1 MDTDK
6 LLFHCLDY
14 FYDNLVKLKE
24 ENVLKKEDME
34 LNNKQMIFLGYQRA
48 INDVFI
54 VLDNWYEER
63 KKL

>member
-6 LLFHCLDY
+6 LLFHCLNY

-34 LNNKQMIFLGYQRA
+34 SNNKQMVFLGYQRA